1 MEPLSIPMDPI
12 LAGRLEA
19 LALLQQEALPGLPYD
34 TRDAAHQA
42 LTRGLDL
49 MLAEFLE
56 ARTGSTRKGSPKWHR
71 NSPMLES

>member
-1 MEPLSIPMDPI
+1 MDPLSIPMDPI

-19 LALLQQEALPGLPYD
+19 LAILQQEALPGLPYD
-34 TRDAAHQA
+34 TGDAAHQA

-56 ARTGSTRKGSPKWHR
+56 ARTGAPRWHR
-71 NSPMLES
+71 NSPTLES